1 MDQTSHVP
9 VSRSCQ
15 SIYTHVHGAGAWIRL
30 VMCCQS
36 IYTHMEP
43 ALGIFVFLIP
53 GTLNLFSKYNGGEE
67 KLLWTS
73 TGTHGNRWHRETVT
87 LTSQKYQLIFEALR
101 DGSVGHIAIDDIT
114 VMSGSCAPPTR
125 CSFEAGSCGFSS
137 EGTNKWNLHRN
148 LPFNQQP
155 GPSHDHTLQS
165 FSGHYMVVDTSSKKS
180 ALLTSSVYSAHP
192 DQGCL
197 NFWYQMGGANPGT
210 LIVYMEEDTGKKK
223 KKEILRISGAK
234 PGSWRHG
241 QAAIQAQGQ
250 WKLLLEAV
258 GAGGDRSYI
267 AVDDIHINHHR
278 CHESVSCDFERGP
291 CSWTNVRIPLI
302 DTYDWDWTDG
312 AATNRPSSTPDK
324 DRNLGSSEGHYV
336 FVDTGAMHTEGSS
349 AWLISDHLPETTGSC
364 FTFSHRTDSADHFHV
379 GELVLYVTSAQ
390 GLLPVWGLHG
400 YHSSDWQEE
409 KLQLNS
415 SGEFQIVFEAM
426 KGTRPHSAVISLDDL
441 QYTPDTLCHTVEKPK
456 GKGNSGEI
464 WAIVIGVII
473 AVLCLVLVFLLYRR
487 WKRNVQNS
495 PGLPDQEDQI
505 DGFDNVVYD
514 TDPSES

>member
-364 FTFSHRTDSADHFHV
+364 FTFSHRTDSADHF
-379 GELVLYVTSAQ
+379 
-390 GLLPVWGLHG
+390 
-400 YHSSDWQEE
+400 
-409 KLQLNS
+409 
-415 SGEFQIVFEAM
+415 
-426 KGTRPHSAVISLDDL
+426 R
-441 QYTPDTLCHTVEKPK
+441 
-456 GKGNSGEI
+456 KGNSGEI